1 MWPRQNNAHTWTQG
15 ASYKGHYLGPVHII
29 KTEYLRECSASR
41 VWPYMHQLQIMS
53 LVKCWV
59 CPAPVFCSPYVP
71 YHRLRQHSSSPGAN
85 LANRAERKVAKHG
98 SRANPTF
105 DQKHDSEPMH
115 IRPNSRRQT
124 LPKVFSL
131 YEGGR
136 DNALSNKPLVSR
148 YVQNSD
154 VATCQN
160 ASLLLGYTKKL
171 GDVYQQERVKKVYAG
186 S

>member
-1 MWPRQNNAHTWTQG
+1 M
-15 ASYKGHYLGPVHII
+15 GHN
-29 KTEYLRECSASR
+29 R
-41 VWPYMHQLQIMS
+41 
-53 LVKCWV
+53 
-59 CPAPVFCSPYVP
+59 
-71 YHRLRQHSSSPGAN
+71 SSSPGAA
-85 LANRAERKVAKHG
+85 LADRAERKAAKHM

-105 DQKHDSEPMH
+105 DQRHDSELMH
-115 IRPNSRRQT
+115 IRPNSRRRT
-124 LPKVFSL
+124 LPKVFVL

-160 ASLLLGYTKKL
+160 ASLLLGYTKKP
-171 GDVYQQERVKKVYAG
+171 GDMYQQETVKKVYAG